1 MLPWIWLAIG
11 LTFFYFSIVFY
22 QYSKDPLRS
31 FIVRE
36 GQQTRLDTEPD
47 PEPKELNAFNELQRD
62 FGRYLESINRK
73 AIARNRIASIGFFL
87 AAFGSFI
94 SAYLSLVSNL

>member
-1 MLPWIWLAIG
+1 MLPWVWLGIG

-31 FIVRE
+31 FVVRQ
-36 GQQTRLDTEPD
+36 GQQTRLSEEPD
-47 PEPKELNAFNELQRD
+47 PDPDDMTAFNELRRD
-62 FGRYLESINRK
+62 FGRYLESMNKK

-87 AAFGSFI
+87 AAVGSFI
-94 SAYLSLVSNL
+94 SSYLSVIST